1 MSRYVSQCRR
11 QHSVGANSSAA
22 GEAPMPGKGS
32 GGATIPAHLQLVLM
46 LAAAEGALAIAI
58 KGWLTTTI
66 NVLLFARRN

>member
-1 MSRYVSQCRR
+1 
-11 QHSVGANSSAA
+11 
-22 GEAPMPGKGS
+22 MPGKGS